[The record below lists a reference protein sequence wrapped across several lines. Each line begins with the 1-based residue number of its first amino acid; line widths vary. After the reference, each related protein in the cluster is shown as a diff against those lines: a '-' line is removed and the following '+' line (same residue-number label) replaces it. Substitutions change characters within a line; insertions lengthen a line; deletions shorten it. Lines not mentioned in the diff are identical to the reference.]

1 MASDQLVKQKPVP
14 RTQGSC
20 PTSAAQQR
28 AGVRKSERP
37 GVQAGDREHADTMG
51 GQGHPASLRLQSPP
65 WRLRDL
71 AEKAQRPDWS
81 FHPEEL
87 EGFTDT
93 PSLHA
98 QEGRG
103 GELCFGRD
111 TRLSSCREDRSGGR
125 GMLGSGFW
133 EQVLDMVSQ
142 LSRGSDFKGGA
153 CAGHTLVPNIFLL
166 TPSGHVPGF
175 TTTTFLG

>member
-20 PTSAAQQR
+20 PTSVAQQR
-28 AGVRKSERP
+28 AGVRKSEHPR
-37 GVQAGDREHADTMG
+37 VQAGDSEHADTMG

-71 AEKAQRPDWS
+71 GEKAQGPDWS

-111 TRLSSCREDRSGGR
+111 TSLSSCREDRSGGR

-133 EQVLDMVSQ
+133 
-142 LSRGSDFKGGA
+142 GA
-153 CAGHTLVPNIFLL
+153 GVRHGFSAQ
-166 TPSGHVPGF
+166 PG
-175 TTTTFLG
+175 L